1 MRKNVYMYEG
11 MNNFQSKELTI
22 QVELSKRSKCN
33 VKTLKYFGG
42 AE

>member
-1 MRKNVYMYEG
+1 MRKNVYMYER
-11 MNNFQSKELTI
+11 MNNCQSKELKI
-22 QVELSKRSKCN
+22 RVELLKKSKSN